1 MGRKKKVRKPTR
13 DIIAEYDGWSAGD
26 NCYTVFPGES
36 KPAYCEVIEFH
47 PMDDVTPSVSVT
59 EVTTGK
65 YRVAAMMAIAETGK
79 EAKKLAPAWN
89 KFLEDWNTRQAKLR
103 KKQRIAELKA
113 AAKER
118 EAAEKAKAAQ
128 ELAAAEEAT
137 KKKKAKSFKLHQD
150 EENDTNELVRRRLKR
165 AK

>member
-79 EAKKLAPAWN
+79 EAKKLAPKIN
-89 KFLEDWNTRQAKLR
+89 KFLTDWKTEQAALE
-103 KKQRIAELKA
+103 KKRRRALLKAQKAEL
-113 AAKER
+113 ER
-118 EAAEKAKAAQ
+118 EEAARKAE
-128 ELAAAEEAT
+128 ELEAEEAAT
-137 KKKKAKSFKLHQD
+137 RALKKKKSKK
-150 EENDTNELVRRRLKR
+150 K
-165 AK
+165 